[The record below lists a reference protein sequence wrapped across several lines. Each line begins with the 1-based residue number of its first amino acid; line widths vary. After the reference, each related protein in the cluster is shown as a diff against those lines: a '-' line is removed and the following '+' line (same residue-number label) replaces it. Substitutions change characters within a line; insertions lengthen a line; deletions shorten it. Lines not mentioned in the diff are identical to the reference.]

1 MNSYPE
7 AAKKCQLSMSV
18 LVNFK
23 VDSKGNVD
31 DVKVDRIS
39 TEPESSGKSV
49 EVSDKDK
56 EAAVRSLFEEAEK
69 VVKSSPKWKPAIS
82 EGKPVDAVYKFSINF
97 MEGDEWRRQMLH
109 YVEGNIDY
117 VDSYLKE
124 NIPSV
129 KALRPEVSFLV
140 WLDCRGL
147 GLDQKALADLFING
161 AHLALND
168 GTMNLQ

>member
-1 MNSYPE
+1 
-7 AAKKCQLSMSV
+7 
-18 LVNFK
+18 
-23 VDSKGNVD
+23 
-31 DVKVDRIS
+31 
-39 TEPESSGKSV
+39 
-49 EVSDKDK
+49 
-56 EAAVRSLFEEAEK
+56 
-69 VVKSSPKWKPAIS
+69 
-82 EGKPVDAVYKFSINF
+82 
-97 MEGDEWRRQMLH
+97 MLH

-168 GTMNLQ
+168 GTMFGRGGEGHMRFNVGCPRALLREALERLGRALSA